1 MVSSEDELEDR
12 MLTTVT
18 AAVVSVM
25 PKSYVSETKIT
36 CTKRCVRTVSLANRE
51 LGEGL
56 DELSGKLRRDW
67 RSRRD
72 QDAKAGELEL
82 LSKRVL
88 CNFPPV
94 NLQYATV

>member
-1 MVSSEDELEDR
+1 MSSQDELEDR
-12 MLTTVT
+12 TLTTVT

-25 PKSYVSETKIT
+25 PRGYVSKSEIGYAKG
-36 CTKRCVRTVSLANRE
+36 CVHTVSLADRE

-56 DELSGKLRRDW
+56 DQLGGKLCGDW

-82 LSKRVL
+82 LGKRVL

-94 NLQYATV
+94 NLQYAMV

>member
-1 MVSSEDELEDR
+1 MKEDR
-12 MLTTVT
+12 TLTTVT

-25 PKSYVSETKIT
+25 PREYVSDPTMMCAT
-36 CTKRCVRTVSLANRE
+36 SNVHTVSLADRE

-56 DELSGKLRRDW
+56 DQLGGKLRRDW

-82 LSKRVL
+82 LGKRVL

-94 NLQYATV
+94 NLQCAMV